1 MAILLR
7 YDGRLTRLLKRLET
21 DIVTGRERWR
31 EREKGKEKEE
41 RVERFCERRKGG
53 EREFKRWMLL
63 DRNTYAAT
71 PVWREPSLGR
81 HILQGSSRMST
92 RRTGVLRT

>member
-41 RVERFCERRKGG
+41 RVERFCERRKRERGNLKGG
-53 EREFKRWMLL
+53 C
-63 DRNTYAAT
+63 
-71 PVWREPSLGR
+71 S
-81 HILQGSSRMST
+81 
-92 RRTGVLRT
+92 